1 MEQTTLYSS
10 AAPGESVYE
19 NWNRNLRLGL
29 RRGQLPSGG
38 VHTPLSSLQK
48 NNNRQ
53 LIVMDRHPISSIYSH
68 TRKIPCNLTT
78 ARLPLCSLLE
88 ISAKGMGKPIL
99 ISQHSHLL
107 GTSHTW
113 QLLCRRCVDVSPII
127 WYCFPPT
134 WTNIPAAVTWCFTS
148 QKQLLAAKN
157 TFTKAAC
164 HSADNRPDPYTTRR
178 WWDKEQVQ
186 TFLKRLCFCTQ
197 VKT

>member
-19 NWNRNLRLGL
+19 NCKRNLRLGL
-29 RRGQLPSGG
+29 CRGQL
-38 VHTPLSSLQK
+38 VENSLAHCRK

-53 LIVMDRHPISSIYSH
+53 LIVMDRHSISSIYSH
-68 TRKIPCNLTT
+68 TRKSPCNLTT

-99 ISQHSHLL
+99 ISQHSYLL

-134 WTNIPAAVTWCFTS
+134 WTNIPAAVT
-148 QKQLLAAKN
+148 
-157 TFTKAAC
+157 
-164 HSADNRPDPYTTRR
+164 
-178 WWDKEQVQ
+178 
-186 TFLKRLCFCTQ
+186 
-197 VKT
+197 